1 MPGPAKRLAGPAAF
15 VAKCGRFRKPEA
27 KGAAAMAVLRIFSY
41 LPNPRVWKAAIAARL
56 LGVEVEVVG
65 DRPKAL
71 PGWLWDF
78 DARPLEEAEKT
89 PGNPHARASKR
100 GFDAATL
107 YKTDAFLA
115 AHPFGTVPAAFDP
128 TGATGVFES
137 NSILRAVARAAALE
151 RRQTEELAALGAAAG
166 GLYGEG
172 PYEAAR
178 IDSFLDAGLVFA
190 REAQAYLLA
199 LAPRKASRELSD
211 RMREAYDFYM
221 DGIDNAARSGGEG
234 LAGPFSIADIA
245 FVCDFAQFRREE
257 RMRDRLADCGLEPIY
272 RPGDHPHAHAHFDRL
287 RRLPAFA
294 ADLGGGYVLERQ
306 AEERKSA

>member
-1 MPGPAKRLAGPAAF
+1 
-15 VAKCGRFRKPEA
+15 
-27 KGAAAMAVLRIFSY
+27 MAVLRIFSY

-221 DGIDNAARSGGEG
+221 DGIDNAARPGGEG

>member
-1 MPGPAKRLAGPAAF
+1 
-15 VAKCGRFRKPEA
+15 
-27 KGAAAMAVLRIFSY
+27 MAVLRIFSY
-41 LPNPRVWKAAIAARL
+41 LPNPRVWKATIAARL

-71 PGWLWDF
+71 PDWLWDF

-89 PGNPHARASKR
+89 PDNPHARASRR
-100 GFDAATL
+100 GFSATML

-128 TGATGVFES
+128 EGGTGIFES
-137 NSILRAVARAAALE
+137 NSILRAVARAAAPE
-151 RRQTEELAALGAAAG
+151 RRQTEQLAALGAAAG

-190 REAQAYLLA
+190 RETQAYLLA
-199 LAPRKASRELSD
+199 LAARKATQEMSD
-211 RMREAYDFYM
+211 RMREAYAFYLE
-221 DGIDNAARSGGEG
+221 GIDNAAGRDSEG

-257 RMRDRLADCGLEPIY
+257 HMLDRLEHCGLEPVY
-272 RPGDHPHAHAHFDRL
+272 QPDGQPRAHAHFDRL

-294 ADLGGGYVLERQ
+294 ADLGDGYVLE
-306 AEERKSA
+306 AETPERKRA

>member
-1 MPGPAKRLAGPAAF
+1 
-15 VAKCGRFRKPEA
+15 
-27 KGAAAMAVLRIFSY
+27 MAVLRIFSY
-41 LPNPRVWKAAIAARL
+41 LPNPRVWKATVAARW
-56 LGVEVEVVG
+56 LGVEVELVG

-78 DARPLEEAEKT
+78 DARPLAEAEKG
-89 PGNPHARASKR
+89 PANPHARVSKR
-100 GFDAATL
+100 GFDATL

-128 TGATGVFES
+128 QGGVGVFES
-137 NSILRAVARAAALE
+137 NSILRAVARA
-151 RRQTEELAALGAAAG
+151 GG

-190 REAQAYLLA
+190 REAQVYLLA
-199 LAPRKASRELSD
+199 LTGGRATPELSA
-211 RMREAYDFYM
+211 RMREAYEFYL
-221 DGIDNAARSGGEG
+221 DGVENAAGGAG

-245 FVCDFAQFRREE
+245 FVCDFAQFRREQL
-257 RMRDRLADCGLEPIY
+257 MGDRLAALGLEAIY
-272 RPGDHPHAHAHFDRL
+272 RPDAHPRAHAHFDRL

-294 ADLGGGYVLERQ
+294 ADLDGYVVESRAQ
-306 AEERKSA
+306 AEATA